1 MHGKNYIVTVSIA
14 DKEPD
19 ILLKV
24 SLHYLQY
31 VSGAMQYTESIQPI
45 LIEVKILQTK
55 MTPAF
60 APKQQKRRGFVVND
74 QSGRIIV
81 T

>member
-1 MHGKNYIVTVSIA
+1 MSIA
-14 DKEPD
+14 DKETD
-19 ILLKV
+19 TLLKV
-24 SLHYLQY
+24 ALQYLQY
-31 VSGAMQYTESIQPI
+31 ISGAMQYTESIKPI
-45 LIEVKILQTK
+45 LKVAIIFQTK

-60 APKQQKRRGFVVND
+60 ALKQQKRRGFVVND

>member
-1 MHGKNYIVTVSIA
+1 MSIA
-14 DKEPD
+14 DKETD
-19 ILLKV
+19 TLLKV

-31 VSGAMQYTESIQPI
+31 ISGTMQYTESIQYT
-45 LIEVKILQTK
+45 LKVAKIFQTK

-60 APKQQKRRGFVVND
+60 ALKQQKRRRFVVND

>member
-1 MHGKNYIVTVSIA
+1 MSIA
-14 DKEPD
+14 DKETD

-31 VSGAMQYTESIQPI
+31 ILGAIQYTESIKSM
-45 LIEVKILQTK
+45 LKVAKIFQTK

-60 APKQQKRRGFVVND
+60 ALKQQKRRGFVVND